1 MSRSRASKFTRT
13 GSELEEVMA
22 MSVAELEPETAVGDH
37 AAGVPI
43 TSALTGRLIGFADGG
58 VTPLVV
64 YPGQPGTAALPARAI
79 VDLHGAHVGGDV
91 VLIFDGGDARRPI
104 VVGWLRPPAGWPMQ
118 SPPGQVQVDADGER
132 MIVSASQQL
141 VLRCGS
147 ASITLTKA
155 GKVIIRGA
163 YIVSHSTGVNRVKG
177 GTVHL
182 N

>member
-1 MSRSRASKFTRT
+1 
-13 GSELEEVMA
+13 

-37 AAGVPI
+37 VAGAPI
-43 TSALTGRLIGFADGG
+43 TGAITGRLIGFADGG

-64 YPGQPGTAALPARAI
+64 YPGQPGTVALPARAI
-79 VDLHGAHVGGDV
+79 TDLHGAHIGGDV
-91 VLIFDGGDARRPI
+91 VLVFEGGDARRPI
-104 VVGWLRPPAGWPMQ
+104 VVGWIRPPAGWPLSQ
-118 SPPGQVQVDADGER
+118 PGQVQVDADGER
-132 MIVSASQQL
+132 MIVSAAQQL

-155 GKVIIRGA
+155 GKVIIRGT
-163 YIVSHSTGVNRVKG
+163 YIVSHSTGANRVKG